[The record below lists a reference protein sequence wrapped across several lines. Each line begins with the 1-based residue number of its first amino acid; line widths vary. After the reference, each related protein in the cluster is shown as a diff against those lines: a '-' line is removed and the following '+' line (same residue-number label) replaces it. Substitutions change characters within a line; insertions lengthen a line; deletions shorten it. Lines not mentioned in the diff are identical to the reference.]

1 MSEPLTALLVED
13 SVDDAELLVYELE
26 QAGFKL
32 RWTRVETEPAFCTHL
47 GPHLDVVLTDF
58 KLPRFSTPRALALLR
73 ERRLDVPLIIVSGTI
88 GEERAVE
95 MMKSGATDYVLKGNL
110 QRLPAVIR
118 RALAETREKAERRRV
133 EHQLR
138 VHTSALEAAASGI
151 LITDDRGTILFAN
164 DAMCAMSG
172 FTREELVGT
181 TPRVLKSGAHDDE
194 FYRVLWNS
202 ILAGRVWQGRMTN
215 RRKDG
220 SVYHEEMTITPVQ
233 GADGTATHF
242 IAVKQDVTER
252 RKLEEQLRQAQKM
265 ESIGLLAGGVAHDFN
280 NLLTII
286 QGRASLLQAVTT
298 LSDEVRESAEE
309 ISLAA
314 ERAAGLTRQLLA
326 FSRRQVLQPK
336 HLDLNLVLAEVTKLL
351 GRLVG
356 ANISV
361 HLRTCPGLNLVHADQ
376 GMIEQVL
383 MNLAVNARDAMPRG
397 GTLLV
402 ALSNERIDD
411 AYVIAH
417 PHAMAGA
424 FVCLSVSD
432 TGCGIAPETL
442 PRIFEP
448 FFTTKAVGKGTG
460 LGLGTVYGI
469 VQQHHG
475 WIGVY
480 SEVGKGTVMR
490 IYLPA
495 VPGRVSSGDTT
506 VSRKEVRGGSETV
519 LLVEDE
525 PSLLALGRSVL
536 ERFGYT
542 VLDAD
547 TGARALEVWREHG
560 QGIALVVTDIIM
572 PDRMTGLELA
582 QQLKQMCPG
591 LPVIFTSGY
600 SAEIV
605 GKDHGLVEG
614 VNFLQKPYHILNLAR
629 AVRRALDRVAAG
641 PAQPPS

>member
-1 MSEPLTALLVED
+1 MSRALTTMIVED
-13 SVDDAELLVYELE
+13 SADDAELLAYELR
-26 QAGFKL
+26 QAGL
-32 RWTRVETEPAFCTHL
+32 EVRWTRVDTEAGFRTHL
-47 GPHLDVVLTDF
+47 GPQLDIILSDF
-58 KLPRFSTPRALALLR
+58 SMPRFSTPRALAVLR
-73 ERRLDVPLIIVSGTI
+73 EFRLEVPLVIVSGTI

-95 MMKSGATDYVLKGNL
+95 MMKAGATDYVLKSNL
-110 QRLPAVIR
+110 KRLPSVVR
-118 RALAETREKAERRRV
+118 RAITETREKAARQRMEL
-133 EHQLR
+133 QLKI
-138 VHTSALEAAASGI
+138 HTTALEAAANGI
-151 LITDDRGTILFAN
+151 LITDHHGIILFAN
-164 DAMCAMSG
+164 AAVCAMSG
-172 FTREELVGT
+172 FTQEELIGANPRILNSGT
-181 TPRVLKSGAHDDE
+181 HGDA
-194 FYRVLWNS
+194 FYRALWNS

-233 GADGTATHF
+233 GAGGTPTHF
-242 IAVKQDVTER
+242 IAVKQDVTGR
-252 RKLEEQLRQAQKM
+252 LKLEEQLRQAQKM

-286 QGRASLLQAVTT
+286 QGRASMLQTATPAP
-298 LSDEVRESAEE
+298 LELRESAEE
-309 ISLAA
+309 ITLAA

-336 HLDLNLVLAEVTKLL
+336 PLDLNLVLAEVTKLL

-356 ANISV
+356 TNISV
-361 HLRTCPGLNLVHADQ
+361 QLRTCPGLNLVHADQ

-402 ALSNERIDD
+402 ALTNEQIDE
-411 AYVIAH
+411 AYAAGH
-417 PHAMAGA
+417 PQAAAGA

-432 TGCGIAPETL
+432 TGCGIPPETL

-448 FFTTKAVGKGTG
+448 FFTTKEAGKGTG

-495 VPGRVSSGDTT
+495 VPGKVSSGDTT
-506 VSRKEVRGGSETV
+506 LSRKDVRGGSETI

-542 VLDAD
+542 VLEAD
-547 TGARALEVWREHG
+547 TGARALDLWRAHG
-560 QGIALVVTDIIM
+560 QQIALVVTDIIM

-582 QQLKQMCPG
+582 QQLTQLRPN
-591 LPVIFTSGY
+591 LPVIYTSGY

-614 VNFLQKPYHILNLAR
+614 VNFLQKPYHILGLAGT
-629 AVRRALDRVAAG
+629 VRGALDRASEAAG
-641 PAQPPS
+641 A